1 MSLRIFK
8 CKNKRRQTVGQVCR
22 LVFVSLW
29 LAHLLL
35 AAQQSI
41 KTSTEPRL
49 IEVIADHKSRFSVPG
64 QSEPSISVKA
74 GEKIRLRITAMK
86 ATNRNRDGS
95 VHGFTLLHPGDH
107 KPVDG
112 WDFLLQPGIQ
122 EFAVT
127 APTEPGNYEVVCTV
141 ICSDNHEHM
150 SMKFTVLPGDK

>member
-1 MSLRIFK
+1 MRIIK
-8 CKNKRRQTVGQVCR
+8 HKSKIRQAAGRVCR
-22 LVFVSLW
+22 VAFVSLW
-29 LAHLLL
+29 LAHLPL
-35 AAQQSI
+35 AAQQPI
-41 KTSTEPRL
+41 KTSSEPRL

-112 WDFLLQPGIQ
+112 WDFLLQPGTQ

>member
-1 MSLRIFK
+1 MSRY
-8 CKNKRRQTVGQVCR
+8 KNHFCAAFSQICGIA
-22 LVFVSLW
+22 LVSLC
-29 LAHLLL
+29 LFQPIL
-35 AAQQSI
+35 AAQEPI
-41 KTSTEPRL
+41 KLGAEPRL
-49 IEVIADHKSRFSVPG
+49 IQVVADHKSHFSVPG

-74 GEKIRLRITAMK
+74 GEKVRLRITAIK

-112 WDFLLQPGIQ
+112 WDFLLQPGTQ
-122 EFAVT
+122 EFVVT
-127 APTEPGNYEVVCTV
+127 APMEPGNYEVVCTV